1 VSTQETVTV
10 QKLDEALARLPASP
24 VTGEDI
30 EARAAL
36 MARRIE
42 LDQSARAAAA
52 NSRPQPRGGL
62 VVNVPVNVGTT
73 HLYGRGGRV
82 ACSRVAEDGRVVIDL
97 FQDEFKRLL
106 GDRMYGQAWHDANPE
121 ALRRLV
127 EIS

>member
-1 VSTQETVTV
+1 MTQETVTL

-42 LDQSARAAAA
+42 VDQSTRAAAA

-82 ACSRVAEDGRVVIDL
+82 ACSRVAEDGRVVMDL
-97 FQDEFKRLL
+97 FPDEFKRVLA
-106 GDRMYGQAWHDANPE
+106 DRKHGHDWHNANPE
-121 ALRRLV
+121 ALRRLG
-127 EIS
+127 EIA